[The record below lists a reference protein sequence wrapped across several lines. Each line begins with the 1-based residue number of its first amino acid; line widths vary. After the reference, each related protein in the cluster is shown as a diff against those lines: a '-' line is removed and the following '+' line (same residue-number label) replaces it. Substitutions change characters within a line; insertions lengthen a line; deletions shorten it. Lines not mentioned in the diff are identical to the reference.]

1 MLKTWG
7 FWFVI
12 GWGFL
17 IWGWA
22 SWAILGTGGIAG
34 VLFFPIS
41 IGCFVISGI
50 IAIKEGRDK

>member
-7 FWFVI
+7 FWYVI

-50 IAIKEGRDK
+50 IAIK